1 MDQTR
6 IFGAQLTSFYQAMY
20 NRMVGR
26 ALSQNPANSGH
37 IGSTEA
43 SIVNAGAGQSGNLGG
58 GAVPIGS
65 LAVYPDPNSE
75 GFIKFAYSGNGTIFT
90 IINLV
95 SRKFAFMPRF
105 VYQVKDPNAMR
116 AYKHYLK
123 DVDSRRMGVFKELK
137 ERFHKAYDTP
147 PASMSGGLLKLS
159 MLLERP
165 NPEMAADIFF
175 QTIGAY
181 YETLGE
187 AVIWCNR
194 GTDNDDLPNTDGE
207 ILEMW
212 PLPPQYMEIIP
223 DPLNV
228 WGSLGW
234 VFNVA
239 GKRIPIDDENIIH
252 WRQPNLNFDG
262 VNRQHMRGMSPLRPG
277 NKKLTEDESATDAS
291 VALNQNE
298 GAKGVLYDASVP
310 SIPMTPT
317 RETAIRNA
325 VDRKVNNRDM
335 KGAVATLSGLWG
347 YLDMSMSSTDL
358 ELETRKDN
366 IFDRLC
372 NLFGVPPDLFKT
384 GQTYQNILQ
393 ARKDLITN
401 KILPATSSLNS
412 EMVRV
417 LMPAFGLNPAK
428 VTIDCDATMITELQ
442 DDMTQKV
449 TALNT
454 AWWMTPNQKLKEMD
468 LPESAEVGA
477 DSIWINN
484 SMVKM
489 EDAAQPLDQ
498 VDSFGADGSPLDTSG
513 DDVPAAP
520 KDPAPQD
527 KAPTT
532 KPPQNGAAG
541 KNK

>member
-1 MDQTR
+1 VTVTSDPAR
-6 IFGAQLTSFYQAMY
+6 WIWLTPA
-20 NRMVGR
+20 RD
-26 ALSQNPANSGH
+26 NPA
-37 IGSTEA
+37 TWA
-43 SIVNAGAGQSGNLGG
+43 
-58 GAVPIGS
+58 AVRFRSAAWQFTPT
-65 LAVYPDPNSE
+65 PNSE
-75 GFIKFAYSGNGTIFT
+75 GFIKFAYSGNSTIFT

-95 SRKFAFMPRF
+95 SRKFAYMPRYL
-105 VYQVKDPNAMR
+105 YQVKDPNAMR
-116 AYKHYLK
+116 MYKHYLK
-123 DVDSRRMGVFKELK
+123 DVDSRRMGVYKEMK
-137 ERFHKAYDTP
+137 DRFNKAYDTP
-147 PASMSGGLLKLS
+147 PASMSGGMLKLS
-159 MLLERP
+159 MLMERP

-187 AVIWCNR
+187 AIIWCNR
-194 GTDNDDLPNTDGE
+194 GTDENDLPNVDGE
-207 ILEMW
+207 VLEMW

-298 GAKGVLYDASVP
+298 GAKGVLYDASTP
-310 SIPMTPT
+310 SVPMTPQ
-317 RETAIRNA
+317 RETNIRNA

-335 KGAVATLSGLWG
+335 RGAVATLSGLWG
-347 YLDMSMSSTDL
+347 YLDMSMSSTDM

-372 NLFGVPPDLFKT
+372 NLFGVPADLFKT
-384 GQTYQNILQ
+384 GQTYQNVLQ

-401 KILPATSSLNS
+401 KILPSTSSLNA
-412 EMVRV
+412 ELDRV

-442 DDMTQKV
+442 DDMAAKV
-449 TALNT
+449 TSLNT
-454 AWWMTPNQKLKEMD
+454 AWWMTPNEKRKEMD
-468 LPESAEVGA
+468 QPESEEEGA
-477 DSIWINN
+477 DSLWISNTQ
-484 SMVKM
+484 VKM
-489 EDAAQPLDQ
+489 EDAAQPMDT
-498 VDSFGADGSPLDTSG
+498 VDSFGASGALDTSG
-513 DDVPAAP
+513 DDPVPP
-520 KDPAPQD
+520 KDPAP
-527 KAPTT
+527 AG
-532 KPPQNGAAG
+532 KPPSSKPPKSAAGG